1 MIQIAVFVSGGGTNL
16 QALIDAEQAGQIHSG
31 HLALVVA
38 SKPGVYALERAEKA
52 GIPSVVVSRKDCAGQ
67 AEFEAKILAA
77 LEEHAIDMIVLAGFL
92 SILSADFTRRWP
104 DRILNVH
111 PALIPSFCGK
121 GYYGLKVHEEALR
134 YGVKVTGATVHYVNE
149 IPDGGQIILQK
160 AVDILPEDTAE
171 TLQRRVMEQAE
182 WILLPKAAELVSAR
196 ILKERAGN
204 KA

>member
-92 SILSADFTRRWP
+92 SIL
-104 DRILNVH
+104 
-111 PALIPSFCGK
+111 
-121 GYYGLKVHEEALR
+121 
-134 YGVKVTGATVHYVNE
+134 
-149 IPDGGQIILQK
+149 
-160 AVDILPEDTAE
+160 
-171 TLQRRVMEQAE
+171 
-182 WILLPKAAELVSAR
+182 
-196 ILKERAGN
+196 
-204 KA
+204 